1 LPPAEIVE
9 SLRRALAA
17 HHAGDLPAAEKL
29 YREVLA
35 AVPRQFDALH
45 LLGVLESQR
54 GRYDVA
60 CQLIAMA
67 LQIDPHSVAA
77 HSNMGHV
84 LNCLQRHTEALA
96 SLERALEIAPD
107 HPEAHNN
114 RGNALQALG
123 RREEAIAACERALA
137 LRPGW
142 VEVLMNRGNLLYEL
156 CRYDDALAVFD
167 EVVALQPG
175 HYKAL
180 NDRGGVCFRLGRYA
194 DALDAYAKSEAANP
208 DYAEAHWNEAIC
220 RLLLGDYAR
229 GWQKYEWR
237 WRNAKLRLAPRELSR
252 PLWLGTE
259 DLRGKSILLHA
270 EQGMGDAL
278 QFARYASQVAAL
290 GADVMFEVFP
300 EIAPL
305 MASLPGVSRIVTH
318 GDLLPPTDFHCPL
331 LSLPLAFGTTEQS
344 IPASIPYLTVGQ
356 ETAAA
361 WRAQLA
367 NGKDR
372 LVGVCWRGSANY
384 GSDAER
390 SIAFADFAA
399 LFSVPGVRFVSLQKE
414 LTDEERGLAQGRP
427 MVHLGGNFK
436 DTAEMI
442 AALDLVIS
450 VDTAWAH
457 WAGAIGKP
465 FWLLLPHVPHW
476 VWLTGRDD
484 SPWYPTARLFRQA
497 RTGAGWKDVIDN
509 VRTELRR
516 KVTKKPRRSRA

>member
-1 LPPAEIVE
+1 LPPADLDEA
-9 SLRRALAA
+9 LRQALAA
-17 HHAGDLPAAEKL
+17 HNAGDLPAAEKL
-29 YREVLA
+29 YREMLA
-35 AVPRQFDALH
+35 QAPAQFDALH
-45 LLGVLESQR
+45 MLGVLESQR
-54 GRYDVA
+54 GSYDAA
-60 CQLIAMA
+60 CRLIGRA
-67 LQIDPHSVAA
+67 LEIGPRSAAA

-84 LNCLQRHTEALA
+84 LHCLRRHAEALA
-96 SLERALEIAPD
+96 SVERALALAPD
-107 HPEAHNN
+107 HPEAHVN
-114 RGNALQALG
+114 RGNALRALG
-123 RREEAIAACERALA
+123 RREEALAAYQRAGA

-142 VEVLMNRGNLLYEL
+142 VDELMNRGNLLYEL
-156 CRYDDALAVFD
+156 CRYDEALAAFD
-167 EVVALQPG
+167 EVLALQPA
-175 HYKAL
+175 HWKAL
-180 NDRGGVCFRLGRYA
+180 NDRGAICHRLGRYA
-194 DALDAYAKSEAANP
+194 DALETYASSQAANA

-237 WRNAKLRLAPRELSR
+237 WRNPNLNLPSR
-252 PLWLGTE
+252 DFRQPLWLGNGE
-259 DLRGKSILLHA
+259 LRGKSILLHA

-278 QFARYASQVAAL
+278 QFSRYATLVAAL
-290 GADVMFEVFP
+290 GADVTLEIFP

-318 GDLLPPTDFHCPL
+318 GDPLPRTDFHCPL
-331 LSLPLAFGTTEQS
+331 LSLPLAFGTTLEG
-344 IPASIPYLTVGQ
+344 IPAQVPYLSVGR

-367 NGKDR
+367 SGRDR
-372 LVGVCWRGSANY
+372 LVGVCWRGSASY

-399 LFSVPGVRFVSLQKE
+399 LLSVPGVRFISLQKE
-414 LTDEERGLAQGRP
+414 LTDEERKLAQGASFT
-427 MVHLGGNFK
+427 HKGANFR

-476 VWLTGRDD
+476 VWLTGRED

-497 RTGAGWKDVIDN
+497 RTGAGWQDVIRN
-509 VRTELRR
+509 VKTELEAQTRR
-516 KVTKKPRRSRA
+516 